1 MRIPTVQVQT
11 QAVQTVVFLMIVL
24 LVILVS
30 SDYRSEKRFFF
41 SGEIV
46 AYVAGAEWGRRR
58 KSALLLPP
66 LSLSFSP
73 IMRLLRRLTVSRRKW
88 TILDPTATRLK
99 MSLTISAGRTKNLKF
114 VIGWQKMSAHSILVR
129 PGWWHP
135 RWRALRKEKQNK
147 NGVYSGCLKNP
158 NSKY

>member
-30 SDYRSEKRFFF
+30 SDNRSEKRFFF

-46 AYVAGAEWGRRR
+46 ACVAGAEGGRRR
-58 KSALLLPP
+58 KSTLPLPP

-73 IMRLLRRLTVSRRKW
+73 IMRLLCRLAVSRRKW
-88 TILDPTATRLK
+88 TILDPSATRLK
-99 MSLTISAGRTKNLKF
+99 MSLTISAGRTKKF
-114 VIGWQKMSAHSILVR
+114 EVCYWLTKNECAFHFSPARMVTSSLARFAKRKAKQK
-129 PGWWHP
+129 
-135 RWRALRKEKQNK
+135 WRLFRVSEK
-147 NGVYSGCLKNP
+147 P
-158 NSKY
+158 E